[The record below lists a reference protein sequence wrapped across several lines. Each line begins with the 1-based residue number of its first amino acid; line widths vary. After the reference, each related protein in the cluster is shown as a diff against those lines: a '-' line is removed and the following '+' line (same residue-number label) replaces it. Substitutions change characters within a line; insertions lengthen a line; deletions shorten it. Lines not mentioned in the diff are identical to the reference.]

1 MRLIDLLDIKCRSIS
16 SMSIWKLTNLVSKDS
31 ELLEAILG
39 EESDDSDFEVE
50 CIESLLS
57 LFNRA
62 FSFLL
67 TLRWQPRQNEKTEF
81 LIELTNLEECSL
93 LTLTLLDKIHDWQF
107 TFLDISTLINIL
119 ELITPSISLWKADA
133 TPGRILA
140 FFRRESK
147 KWYRHD

>member
-1 MRLIDLLDIKCRSIS
+1 M
-16 SMSIWKLTNLVSKDS
+16 
-31 ELLEAILG
+31 EAILG

-62 FSFLL
+62 FSFEL

-81 LIELTNLEECSL
+81 LIELTNLEECSFL

-107 TFLDISTLINIL
+107 TFLYTSSLINIL
-119 ELITPSISLWKADA
+119 IPLQTSFNKSLFHNNKAW
-133 TPGRILA
+133 I
-140 FFRRESK
+140 FFV
-147 KWYRHD
+147 